1 MKKFFNTK
9 VTDLTV
15 AQSILYVL
23 VVGILSFAA
32 TIAALMMPQ
41 AAEELFDWIEHVA
54 DSLKEKFTKK
64 TPEKEICVEY
74 EKI

>member
-23 VVGILSFAA
+23 VVGILSFVA

-41 AAEELFDWIEHVA
+41 ACESIFDWVEEKCDLV
-54 DSLKEKFTKK
+54 KEKFTKK
-64 TPEKEICVEY
+64 PEKNVIVEY